1 MATWKK
7 LTVSGSNVSQFNND
21 AGYLTSGT
29 LTVPNGFSTGSFA
42 GTDLLANSTTGDFS
56 VVSGSGAGLKI
67 TADAGTRI
75 ATFTLADVPNS
86 SLENSTISGI
96 SLGSDLNDLTVD
108 DATLTLNSGTTYNG
122 SAAKT
127 ISVKDGGIDT
137 DAIADSLGTIGVN
150 SFTGS
155 FSGSFTGDVTIDLAD
170 LTDGN
175 GIVDFTY
182 DGNSPATVTV
192 QVDSTTG
199 GDTVPVAVSA
209 NGVGLDLTSI
219 DGTGIGTTG
228 AGELTIDLTEVTL
241 GNGLDATDATS
252 LYLDLT
258 EIVLSNGL
266 TAPSSG
272 ALDLDLTEV
281 IATDGANRVLTSDG
295 DGTLT
300 AEPNFTFNGATDLL
314 TVTGDALITGDLTV
328 QGTASFQSTQELLV
342 ADRFVLFASGSNAAG
357 DGGIVVQQ
365 DTQNIGEVFAF
376 DSGTTRWGL
385 TGSFD
390 ATNTAYTP
398 DAFMAAVVEG
408 AGTDPDAAPARYDKK
423 GNIFVGTDEA
433 IWIYS

>member
-7 LTVSGSNVSQFNND
+7 LAVSGSNVSQFNND

-29 LTVPNGFSTGSFA
+29 LQVPNGFSTGSFA

-67 TADAGTRI
+67 TADAGTRT

-108 DATLTLNSGTTYNG
+108 DATLTLDSGTTYNG

-155 FSGSFTGDVTIDLAD
+155 FSGSFTGDVNIDLAD

-192 QVDSTTG
+192 QADSTTG

-252 LYLDLT
+252 LFLDLT

-300 AEPNFTFNGATDLL
+300 AEPNFTFDGSDL
-314 TVTGDALITGDLTV
+314 TVTGNALVTGDLTV
-328 QGTASFQSTQELLV
+328 QGTASFHHNEELQI
-342 ADRFVLFASGSNAAG
+342 ADRFILMASGSSTAG

-390 ATNTAYTP
+390 ASNTAYTP

-408 AGTDPDAAPARYDKK
+408 TGTDPDAAPARYDKK